1 MVQIP
6 SPPQLLNKFKMIYRI
21 FIGAVVLL
29 AVIYYITVTL
39 QIFTN
44 NKVKVTS
51 KSIGIKALIPF
62 YYWFK

>member
-1 MVQIP
+1 
-6 SPPQLLNKFKMIYRI
+6 MIYRI

-44 NKVKVTS
+44 NKIKVTS

>member
-1 MVQIP
+1 
-6 SPPQLLNKFKMIYRI
+6 MIYRI

-44 NKVKVTS
+44 NKFKVT
-51 KSIGIKALIPF
+51 KKPIGMAALIPF